1 MRKKPSNPSSTSPLV
16 CAICGTTDG
25 QFSKY
30 HGGYVCEDCCDA
42 NRVGRSTTTKA
53 LRTQQRANRAA
64 QNLVCRDEETTTAP
78 EELAYVKE
86 AGQLR
91 AADAL
96 MAPVDCIPLAGGE
109 VAEAGDVHQA
119 KLTTDIVS
127 LEASNERVRLVSS
140 LGHDIAA
147 LALDTANAVAAG
159 SSIAQMLAHQIAAAH
174 HQAMTLLSK
183 AAVEPDENMQLRYSS
198 LAAQWMTTMNKAVLT
213 LKKLTSSGEQRITIQ
228 HQHVNVSQ
236 GGQAVI
242 GDVRTGGQ

>member
-1 MRKKPSNPSSTSPLV
+1 MRKNPSSPSSISPLV
-16 CAICGTTDG
+16 CVVCGTTNR
-25 QFSKY
+25 QLSKY

-53 LRTQQRANRAA
+53 LRTQQRANCAA
-64 QNLVCRDEETTTAP
+64 QSLVCRDEGTTTAP
-78 EELAYVKE
+78 DQLAYVKE
-86 AGQLR
+86 AGQLL

-109 VAEAGDVHQA
+109 VAVASDVHDA

-140 LGHDIAA
+140 LGNDIAA
-147 LALDTANAVAAG
+147 LALDTANAVGAVG
-159 SSIAQMLAHQIAAAH
+159 SVEQMLAHQIAAAH
-174 HQAMTLLSK
+174 HQAMILLDK
-183 AAVEPDENMQLRYSS
+183 AAVEPDPKMQIQYSS

-242 GDVRTGGQ
+242 GDVRAGGG